1 MITGFRI
8 FVIVGNSPQ
17 PATGIMS
24 QQPRTRATKA
34 YCQRLMYFGNH
45 NISRHKGLWFDPD
58 VDIRSDQKQQQHM
71 LLDDGA
77 VHFSGT
83 HTSRQTVSVRKISI
97 ISFLGRSASSITHIL
112 GTICVQDKKMSKNSQ
127 MWFHVTTQ
135 ILIQISGSEQDS
147 AASQDLRKLAPKAL
161 LTVNFQV
168 HFSQFQHAYT
178 TNNKQYDH

>member
-1 MITGFRI
+1 
-8 FVIVGNSPQ
+8 
-17 PATGIMS
+17 
-24 QQPRTRATKA
+24 
-34 YCQRLMYFGNH
+34 
-45 NISRHKGLWFDPD
+45 
-58 VDIRSDQKQQQHM
+58 
-71 LLDDGA
+71 
-77 VHFSGT
+77 
-83 HTSRQTVSVRKISI
+83 
-97 ISFLGRSASSITHIL
+97 
-112 GTICVQDKKMSKNSQ
+112 MSKNSQ